1 MPSKS
6 KETDQTG
13 FKYLLVSLFLA
24 VLAFFILLNSISIIN
39 QEKTEDILEKVREEF
54 SGDNFIS
61 KFTILPKRTQGKDG
75 LKEEASSL
83 KDIIKFYVSK
93 NSNILSSEMVDYG
106 KKMELKISQNNT
118 FYADCCDKESY
129 DRDLSYSQIQSELSE
144 FKKFLTLNFYTSEDN
159 ILDDSVIKK
168 STSDFIKGIV
178 TILEDNI
185 NNEPFELQL
194 LVEYKRADKVSFL
207 TSLYK
212 VDLVSSI
219 FKKSQKLKNMKFD
232 KILIPGENLDKE
244 NFIKLIFMFEKQ

>member
-1 MPSKS
+1 
-6 KETDQTG
+6 
-13 FKYLLVSLFLA
+13 
-24 VLAFFILLNSISIIN
+24 
-39 QEKTEDILEKVREEF
+39 
-54 SGDNFIS
+54 
-61 KFTILPKRTQGKDG
+61 
-75 LKEEASSL
+75 
-83 KDIIKFYVSK
+83 
-93 NSNILSSEMVDYG
+93 
-106 KKMELKISQNNT
+106 
-118 FYADCCDKESY
+118 
-129 DRDLSYSQIQSELSE
+129 
-144 FKKFLTLNFYTSEDN
+144 
-159 ILDDSVIKK
+159 VIKK